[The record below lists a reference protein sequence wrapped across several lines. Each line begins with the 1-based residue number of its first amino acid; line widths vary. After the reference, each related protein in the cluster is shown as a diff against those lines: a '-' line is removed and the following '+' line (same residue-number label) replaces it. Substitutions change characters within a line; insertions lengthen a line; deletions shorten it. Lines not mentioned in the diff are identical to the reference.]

1 MTIENF
7 SQKEGISKEI
17 FRKPYLIDPANPQKI
32 SGEELPTDML
42 KDTTILLFT
51 EFSGCDGLEVYM
63 DGEEKAQYS
72 QEERGVARDVTKEA
86 PKRNILV
93 VNIGGLEIKGD
104 FQHNKCV
111 DGDVLVHL
119 SISEM
124 QNGNGVDSVL

>member
-17 FRKPYLIDPANPQKI
+17 FRNPYLIDPANPQKI
-32 SGEELPTDML
+32 SGEELPAQMP

-72 QEERGVARDVTKEA
+72 QEERGVARDVTKKSPE
-86 PKRNILV
+86 RNILV

-104 FQHNKCV
+104 FKHNECV

-119 SISEM
+119 SISKM
-124 QNGNGVDSVL
+124 QDGNGVDTVL